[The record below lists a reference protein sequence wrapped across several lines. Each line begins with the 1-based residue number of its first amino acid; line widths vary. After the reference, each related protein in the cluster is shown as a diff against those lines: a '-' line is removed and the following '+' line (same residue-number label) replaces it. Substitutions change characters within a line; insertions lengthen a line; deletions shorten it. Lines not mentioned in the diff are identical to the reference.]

1 MFFIS
6 NVKRYFV
13 FVNWKRKTPREEFEP
28 NRNLSCDS
36 TKYIFSVTIKTPS
49 RRLLLLSYKS
59 LQNLHNVYVNRLLK
73 LENSY

>member
-36 TKYIFSVTIKTPS
+36 TKYIFSVTIKTTS
-49 RRLLLLSYKS
+49 RHDYCCYPTKVCRTYIM
-59 LQNLHNVYVNRLLK
+59 YM
-73 LENSY
+73 